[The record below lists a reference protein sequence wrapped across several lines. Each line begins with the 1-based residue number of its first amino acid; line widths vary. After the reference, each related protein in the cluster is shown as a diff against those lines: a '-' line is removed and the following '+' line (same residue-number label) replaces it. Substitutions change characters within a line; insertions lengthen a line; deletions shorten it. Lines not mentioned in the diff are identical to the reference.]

1 MFRDS
6 KSEFSGKSDEIVGK
20 SNCRH
25 SDSSSSP
32 SLILWEDPRTRGLLR
47 VTSRSACLFPRE
59 MWFIDHEY
67 TQDFIEVAKIID
79 TPVLTHYSILGKH
92 NSSKVRMCTHFNA
105 SVYPVHPRCQGHNKS
120 LVTHTYSL
128 NSAISRHLPN
138 TQHYFS
144 ALPPIPQLTCRL
156 THSANDT
163 MGFWPLIK
171 CCFTCTVNTDTHLC
185 TTAAVSSKS
194 PNTYSMSYHKHYNLS
209 SVAAMAKLSGFRGGS
224 DTGQETMEY
233 FLPQT
238 LLHGKIQWIQ
248 RRF

>member
-1 MFRDS
+1 M
-6 KSEFSGKSDEIVGK
+6 GKL
-20 SNCRH
+20 NCRH

-105 SVYPVHPRCQGHNKS
+105 PVYPVHPRCQGHNKS
-120 LVTHTYSL
+120 LVTHTHSL
-128 NSAISRHLPN
+128 NSAHIKTSTQYTTPLQCPATNTTTNMSAHSQCQGHNGLLATNQVLLHLHCQHRHTPLYNSSRIIQIPKHLLN
-138 TQHYFS
+138 
-144 ALPPIPQLTCRL
+144 
-156 THSANDT
+156 
-163 MGFWPLIK
+163 
-171 CCFTCTVNTDTHLC
+171 V
-185 TTAAVSSKS
+185 
-194 PNTYSMSYHKHYNLS
+194 
-209 SVAAMAKLSGFRGGS
+209 
-224 DTGQETMEY
+224 
-233 FLPQT
+233 LPQT
-238 LLHGKIQWIQ
+238 LQPQFCGSHGKTEWIQ